1 MRLNVTSIFPF
12 VASVS
17 LMYFAVFNCS
27 HDLSIPVCL
36 YNIGWVIYT
45 QNIVKK
51 DPGRARQKSLAI
63 AGTTSPNLERIIKSI
78 SVQSPDLST
87 LFLVFSSSVFDCC
100 ILGIRSD

>member
-17 LMYFAVFNCS
+17 LMYFAVLSCS
-27 HDLSIPVCL
+27 HDQHPCL

-87 LFLVFSSSVFDCC
+87 PFLVFSSSVFDC
-100 ILGIRSD
+100 

>member
-17 LMYFAVFNCS
+17 LMYFAVLNCS
-27 HDLSIPVCL
+27 HDQHPCL
-36 YNIGWVIYT
+36 FVQYWLGDLHT

-63 AGTTSPNLERIIKSI
+63 AGTTSPNLERMIKSI
-78 SVQSPDLST
+78 SVEIAAK
-87 LFLVFSSSVFDCC
+87 LVTTALRD
-100 ILGIRSD
+100 